1 MFKRMQQDKK
11 LIQMALLFVAFFTFF
26 FARECHCSE
35 FLFSRDLSITDYALP
50 QGALL
55 DPGFL
60 VKLNKN
66 LLKAMKA
73 GMEFNV
79 ILSNNQEAGLKIDK
93 IKKRP
98 HGKVW
103 KCSVIPVY
111 GTGQA
116 LFFIKNGTLAGRV
129 TLNGIN
135 YTITSTEQNNIYK
148 IENTKGKH
156 QPGEPDDYLVPSFE
170 SNASEPAPLMD
181 YAPLSGDAN
190 TTIDL
195 LILYTHGMA
204 VKHPGDALDTYLNM
218 LVELANQAYE
228 NSNINLKLNIVD
240 KKEVNYPDYTSV
252 DQALTDLRMG
262 YGVFS
267 NVSELR
273 DQVGADLVTL
283 VRVFTDAN
291 YYCGLGYMLP
301 NMYNKNYLSQIFAYS
316 VVQTGTL
323 PNGLYCSD
331 YTLAH
336 ELGHNMGCEHD
347 QENAQGSGIFPYSYG
362 YGYGYGQ
369 NYHGTIMSAHKEGTV
384 IGYFSNPNISYNGH
398 VLGIPDQADN
408 ARTIRQTKDFV
419 ASYRPHVGG
428 GDQGGGNGDSGG
440 NNKSYC
446 SCQASSQKYEWIKNV
461 ALGGMSNSS
470 GASHYSDFTSKTA
483 TLTPG
488 ATAYISLTPGFAS
501 KAYDEYWRVWI
512 DFNNDGDFNDTGE
525 LVFQGYS
532 TSSLSGSFNV
542 PASLSGTTRMRVIMQ
557 YKTYPSSPCSS
568 FKYGEVEDYS
578 VSFSGSAPPPPPQS
592 NSYCS
597 CQASSQKYEWIKN
610 VALGGM
616 SNSSGASHY
625 SDFTSKTATLTPG
638 ATAYISLTPGFASKA
653 YDEYWRV
660 WIDFNNDG
668 DFNDT
673 GELVFQGYSTSSLS
687 GSFNVPASLSG
698 TTRMRVIMQYKTY
711 PSSPCSSI
719 QYGEVED
726 YTVKFGTTQ

>member
-79 ILSNNQEAGLKIDK
+79 ILSNNQEVSLKIEK

-98 HGKVW
+98 HGTVW
-103 KCSVIPVY
+103 KCRVIPVY
-111 GTGQA
+111 GTGEA
-116 LFFIKNGTLAGRV
+116 LFFIKNNTISGRV
-129 TLNGIN
+129 LLNGVQ
-135 YTITSTEQNNIYK
+135 YTLTSTGFDNVYK
-148 IENTKGKH
+148 VENSKNKKH
-156 QPGEPDDYLVPSFE
+156 PIQQKDFLIPSTN
-170 SNASEPAPLMD
+170 SSEPEQELLMD
-181 YAPLSGDAN
+181 YAVPNGSGN
-190 TTIDL
+190 TTIDIL
-195 LILYTHGMA
+195 MLYTHGMA

-218 LVELANQAYE
+218 LVELTNQAYE
-228 NSNINLKLNIVD
+228 DSNINLTLNIVA
-240 KKEVNYPDYTSV
+240 KKEINYPDDT
-252 DQALTDLRMG
+252 DLNQALTDLRLG
-262 YGVFS
+262 LGVFS
-267 NVSELR
+267 NVSALR

-283 VRVFTDAN
+283 VRVFSYDKDK
-291 YYCGLGYMLP
+291 YCGLGYLLQ
-301 NMYNKNYLSQIFAYS
+301 NMNSASQGYAYS
-316 VVQTGTL
+316 VIQTGQAA
-323 PNGLYCSD
+323 NGWYCND

-362 YGYGYGQ
+362 YGISGSF
-369 NYHGTIMSAHKEGTV
+369 GTIMSYISPE

-440 NNKSYC
+440 NN
-446 SCQASSQKYEWIKNV
+446 
-461 ALGGMSNSS
+461 
-470 GASHYSDFTSKTA
+470 
-483 TLTPG
+483 
-488 ATAYISLTPGFAS
+488 
-501 KAYDEYWRVWI
+501 
-512 DFNNDGDFNDTGE
+512 
-525 LVFQGYS
+525 
-532 TSSLSGSFNV
+532 
-542 PASLSGTTRMRVIMQ
+542 
-557 YKTYPSSPCSS
+557 
-568 FKYGEVEDYS
+568 
-578 VSFSGSAPPPPPQS
+578 

-616 SNSSGASHY
+616 SNPSAASHY
-625 SDFTSKTATLTPG
+625 SDFTSKTATLAPG
-638 ATAYISLTPGFASKA
+638 ATATISLTPGFASKA

-660 WIDFNNDG
+660 WIDYNNDG
-668 DFNDT
+668 DFNDA
-673 GELVFQGYSTSSLS
+673 GELVFAGHSTSSLS
-687 GSFNVPASLSG
+687 GSFTIPASASG

-711 PSSPCSSI
+711 PASPCSSI

-726 YTVKFGTTQ
+726 YSVEFSSAQ